1 MTTTCW
7 TTRTQLSLAF
17 GPPDAKRLVNWMPAA
32 IALTVFFVDFLT
44 PRGLAASAL
53 YVLVPAACLWV
64 PHAVMSSRMA
74 LITSALVIVT
84 YLTDTDI
91 GVPTWISLTNTFVA
105 IVLVWSVTWMVGLRN
120 RHEREV
126 STLIAQVRGLRER
139 AETAESHVCDEISR
153 QLHEGIGQELTVVG
167 WELDEIREGSDDAQ
181 RVEAAASRLR
191 ERVSASQ
198 DAVRRLAVNLRRR
211 SVDQNSAPGETRAH
225 VEWFRKQTGI
235 GTGLRGEQLLA
246 KLSPEGANCAFRII
260 QEALTNV
267 AKHAHATIAEVEI
280 GEVSGDR
287 IQLTITDDGRGIG
300 GTDRA
305 KPASL
310 GLIGLEER
318 LLTVGGSL
326 HIAAAA
332 SGGTRLSALI
342 PLPDQ
347 SKPA

>member
-7 TTRTQLSLAF
+7 TQRTQLSLAF
-17 GPPDAKRLVNWMPAA
+17 GPSDAKRLLNWMPVA
-32 IALTVFFVDFLT
+32 IAVTVFLIDCFT

-64 PHAVMSSRMA
+64 PHAVMSTRMA
-74 LITSALVIVT
+74 LVTSALVVIT

-91 GVPTWISLTNTFVA
+91 GIPTWISLANTFVA

-120 RHEREV
+120 RHERDV
-126 STLIAQVRGLRER
+126 ATLLSHVRGLRER
-139 AETAESHVCDEISR
+139 AESAEAHVCDEISR

-167 WELDEIREGSDDAQ
+167 WELDDIREGSDDSK
-181 RVEAAASRLR
+181 RVEAAATRLR
-191 ERVSASQ
+191 ERIAASQ

-211 SVDQNSAPGETRAH
+211 SVDQSTAPSETHAH
-225 VEWFRKQTGI
+225 IEWFRKQTGI
-235 GTGLRGEQLLA
+235 RTGLRGEQLLS
-246 KLSPEGANCAFRII
+246 KLSPEGANCAFRVI

-280 GEVSGDR
+280 REAPNDR
-287 IQLTITDDGRGIG
+287 IQITITDDGRGI
-300 GTDRA
+300 TDADRA

-318 LLTVGGSL
+318 LLSVSGSL
-326 HIAAAA
+326 QIAAAA
-332 SGGTRLSALI
+332 FGGTRLSAVI
-342 PLPDQ
+342 PR
-347 SKPA
+347 PATSV

>member
-7 TTRTQLSLAF
+7 TQRTQLSLAF
-17 GPPDAKRLVNWMPAA
+17 GPADTKRLLNWLPVTLAA
-32 IALTVFFVDFLT
+32 TVFMFDLWT

-64 PHAVMSSRMA
+64 PHAVMSTRMA
-74 LITSALVIVT
+74 LITSALVVIT

-91 GVPTWISLTNTFVA
+91 GIPAWISLTNTFVA

-126 STLIAQVRGLRER
+126 TTLLSQVRGLRER
-139 AETAESHVCDEISR
+139 AETAEAHVCDEISR

-167 WELDEIREGSDDAQ
+167 WELDDIRDGSDDSE
-181 RVEAAASRLR
+181 RVEAAATRSR
-191 ERVSASQ
+191 ERIMATQ
-198 DAVRRLAVNLRRR
+198 DALRRLAVNLRRR
-211 SVDQNSAPGETRAH
+211 SVDQTTAPGETRAH
-225 VEWFRKQTGI
+225 IEWFRRQTGI
-235 GTGLRGEQLLA
+235 RTGLRGEELLA
-246 KLSPEGANCAFRII
+246 KLAPEGANCAFRVI

-280 GEVSGDR
+280 SEAAPDR
-287 IQLTITDDGRGIG
+287 IQIAVTDDGRGMAEG
-300 GTDRA
+300 DRA

-318 LLTVGGSL
+318 LLSVGGSL
-326 HIAAAA
+326 NISAAAF
-332 SGGTRLSALI
+332 GGTRMCALI
-342 PLPDQ
+342 PQPAP
-347 SKPA
+347 SK

>member
-7 TTRTQLSLAF
+7 TQRTQLSLAF
-17 GPPDAKRLVNWMPAA
+17 GPPDAKRLLNWMPAA
-32 IALTVFFVDFLT
+32 IAATVFLVDFLT

-53 YVLVPAACLWV
+53 YVLVPATCLWV
-64 PHAVMSSRMA
+64 PHAVMSTRMA
-74 LITSALVIVT
+74 LITSVLVVIT

-91 GVPTWISLTNTFVA
+91 GVPAWISLTNTVVA

-126 STLIAQVRGLRER
+126 ATLLSQVRGLRER
-139 AETAESHVCDEISR
+139 AETAEAHVCDEISR

-167 WELDEIREGSDDAQ
+167 WELDEIREGSVDSK
-181 RVEAAASRLR
+181 RVEAAAMRLR
-191 ERVSASQ
+191 ERVTASQ

-211 SVDQNSAPGETRAH
+211 RVDESTAPHETLAH
-225 VEWFRKQTGI
+225 IEWFRKQTGI
-235 GTGLRGEQLLA
+235 VTGLHGEQLLS
-246 KLSPEGANCAFRII
+246 KLSPEGANCAFRVI

-267 AKHAHATIAEVEI
+267 AKHAHATTAEIEI
-280 GEVSGDR
+280 SEAVNDR
-287 IQLTITDDGRGIG
+287 IQITITDDGQGMSD
-300 GTDRA
+300 TDRA

-318 LLTVGGSL
+318 LLAVGGVL

-332 SGGTRLSALI
+332 FGGTRLSAVI
-342 PLPDQ
+342 PR
-347 SKPA
+347 PATTK

>member
-1 MTTTCW
+1 MTTACW
-7 TTRTQLSLAF
+7 TQRTQLSLAF
-17 GPPDAKRLVNWMPAA
+17 GPPDAKRLLNWMPAA
-32 IALTVFFVDFLT
+32 IALTVFLVDFLT

-64 PHAVMSSRMA
+64 PHAVMSTRMA
-74 LITSALVIVT
+74 LITSALVAIT
-84 YLTDTDI
+84 YVVDTDI
-91 GVPTWISLTNTFVA
+91 GIPTWISLTNTFVA

-126 STLIAQVRGLRER
+126 ATLLSQVRGLRER

-167 WELDEIREGSDDAQ
+167 WELDEIREGSADAT
-181 RVEAAASRLR
+181 RVEAAATRLR
-191 ERVSASQ
+191 ERVTASQ

-211 SVDQNSAPGETRAH
+211 SVDQASAPGETHAH
-225 VEWFRKQTGI
+225 IEWFRKQTGI
-235 GTGLRGEQLLA
+235 RTGLGGEQLLST
-246 KLSPEGANCAFRII
+246 LSPEGANCAFRVI

-267 AKHAHATIAEVEI
+267 AKHAYATIAEVEI
-280 GEVSGDR
+280 SEAVNDR
-287 IQLTITDDGRGIG
+287 IQIAITDDGRGMSEA
-300 GTDRA
+300 DRA

-318 LLTVGGSL
+318 LLSVRGSL

-332 SGGTRLSALI
+332 FGGTRLTAVI
-342 PLPDQ
+342 PRPPA
-347 SKPA
+347 SK

>member
-7 TTRTQLSLAF
+7 TQRTQLSLAF
-17 GPPDAKRLVNWMPAA
+17 GPPDAKRLLNWMPAA
-32 IALTVFFVDFLT
+32 IAVTVFLVDFWT

-53 YVLVPAACLWV
+53 YVLVPAGCLWV
-64 PHAVMSSRMA
+64 PHAVMSTRMA
-74 LITSALVIVT
+74 LITSGLVIVT
-84 YLTDTDI
+84 YLLDTDI

-126 STLIAQVRGLRER
+126 ATLLSQVRGLRER
-139 AETAESHVCDEISR
+139 AETAETHVCDEISR

-167 WELDEIREGSDDAQ
+167 WELDEIREGSDDAR
-181 RVEAAASRLR
+181 RVEAAAIRLR

-211 SVDQNSAPGETRAH
+211 SVDQSTAPGETHAH

-235 GTGLRGEQLLA
+235 GTGLRGEKLLSN
-246 KLSPEGANCAFRII
+246 LSPEGANCAFRII

-267 AKHAHATIAEVEI
+267 AKHAHATVVEI
-280 GEVSGDR
+280 EISEAPNDR
-287 IQLTITDDGRGIG
+287 IQITVTDDGRGM
-300 GTDRA
+300 TDRDRS

-318 LLTVGGSL
+318 LLSVGGSL
-326 HIAAAA
+326 NIAAAA
-332 SGGTRLSALI
+332 FGGTRLSAVI
-342 PLPDQ
+342 PRPTA
-347 SKPA
+347 SK

>member
-7 TTRTQLSLAF
+7 TQRTQLSLAF
-17 GPPDAKRLVNWMPAA
+17 GPPDAKRLLNWMPAA
-32 IALTVFFVDFLT
+32 IAVAVFLVDFWT

-64 PHAVMSSRMA
+64 PHAVMSTRMA
-74 LITSALVIVT
+74 LITSGLVIIT
-84 YLTDTDI
+84 YLSDTDI
-91 GVPTWISLTNTFVA
+91 GIPTWISLTNTLVA

-126 STLIAQVRGLRER
+126 ATLLSQVRGLRER
-139 AETAESHVCDEISR
+139 AETAETHVCDEISR

-167 WELDEIREGSDDAQ
+167 WELDEIREGSDDAK
-181 RVEAAASRLR
+181 RVEAAAIRLR

-211 SVDQNSAPGETRAH
+211 SVDQTTAPGETHAH

-235 GTGLRGEQLLA
+235 GSGLRGEQLLSN
-246 KLSPEGANCAFRII
+246 LSPEGANCAFRII

-280 GEVSGDR
+280 SELPNDR
-287 IQLTITDDGRGIG
+287 IQITVTDDGRGMADQAR
-300 GTDRA
+300 T

-318 LLTVGGSL
+318 LLSVGGSL
-326 HIAAAA
+326 HIAPAAF
-332 SGGTRLSALI
+332 GGTRLTAVI
-342 PLPDQ
+342 PRQ
-347 SKPA
+347 AASK

>member
-7 TTRTQLSLAF
+7 TLRTQLSLAF
-17 GPPDAKRLVNWMPAA
+17 GPPDAKRLLNWMPVT
-32 IALTVFFVDFLT
+32 IAVTVFLIDLLT

-64 PHAVMSSRMA
+64 PHAVMSTRMA
-74 LITSALVIVT
+74 LITSVLVIIT
-84 YLTDTDI
+84 YLSDADI
-91 GVPTWISLTNTFVA
+91 GVPTWISAINTFVA

-126 STLIAQVRGLRER
+126 ATLLSQVRGLRER

-167 WELDEIREGSDDAQ
+167 WELDDIRDGSDDAK
-181 RVEAAASRLR
+181 RVEAAATRLR

-211 SVDQNSAPGETRAH
+211 SVDQNTAPNETHAH
-225 VEWFRKQTGI
+225 TKWFTKQTGI
-235 GTGLRGEQLLA
+235 GTELRGEQLLS
-246 KLSPEGANCAFRII
+246 KLSPEGANCAFRVI

-280 GEVSGDR
+280 SEAPHDR
-287 IQLTITDDGRGIG
+287 LQITVTDDGRGMTDG
-300 GTDRA
+300 DRA

-318 LLTVGGSL
+318 LLSVGGSL

-332 SGGTRLSALI
+332 FGGTRLSAVI
-342 PLPDQ
+342 PRPVTT
-347 SKPA
+347 K

>member
-7 TTRTQLSLAF
+7 TLRTQLSLAF
-17 GPPDAKRLVNWMPAA
+17 GPPDAKRLLNWMPVT
-32 IALTVFFVDFLT
+32 IAVTVFLIDLLT

-64 PHAVMSSRMA
+64 PHAVMSTRMA
-74 LITSALVIVT
+74 LITSVLVIIT
-84 YLTDTDI
+84 YLSDADI
-91 GVPTWISLTNTFVA
+91 GVPTWISAINTFVA

-126 STLIAQVRGLRER
+126 ATLLSQVRGLRER

-167 WELDEIREGSDDAQ
+167 WELDDIRDGSDDAK
-181 RVEAAASRLR
+181 RVEAAATRLR

-211 SVDQNSAPGETRAH
+211 SVDQNTAPNETHAH
-225 VEWFRKQTGI
+225 TKWFTKQTGI
-235 GTGLRGEQLLA
+235 GTELRGEQLLS
-246 KLSPEGANCAFRII
+246 KLSPEGANCAFRVI

-280 GEVSGDR
+280 SEAPHDR
-287 IQLTITDDGRGIG
+287 LQITVTDDGRGMTDG
-300 GTDRA
+300 DRA

-318 LLTVGGSL
+318 LLSVGGSL

-332 SGGTRLSALI
+332 FGGTRLSAVI
-342 PLPDQ
+342 PR
-347 SKPA
+347 PATTK

>member
-7 TTRTQLSLAF
+7 TQRTQLSLAF
-17 GPPDAKRLVNWMPAA
+17 GPPDAKRLLNWMPAA
-32 IALTVFFVDFLT
+32 LAVTVFLVDLVT

-64 PHAVMSSRMA
+64 PHAVMSTRMA
-74 LITSALVIVT
+74 LITSGLVIIT
-84 YLTDTDI
+84 YLFDSDI
-91 GVPTWISLTNTFVA
+91 GIPTWISITNTFVA

-126 STLIAQVRGLRER
+126 ATLLSQVRGLRER
-139 AETAESHVCDEISR
+139 AEMAESHVCDEISR

-167 WELDEIREGSDDAQ
+167 WELDEIREGSDDSQ
-181 RVEAAASRLR
+181 RVELAATRLR
-191 ERVSASQ
+191 ERVTASQ

-211 SVDQNSAPGETRAH
+211 SVDQTTAPGETLAH
-225 VEWFRKQTGI
+225 IEWFRKQTGI
-235 GTGLRGEQLLA
+235 RTGLGGEQLLST
-246 KLSPEGANCAFRII
+246 LSPEGANCAFRII

-267 AKHAHATIAEVEI
+267 AKHAHATLAEVDISEA
-280 GEVSGDR
+280 SHDR
-287 IQLTITDDGRGIG
+287 IQVTITDDGRGM
-300 GTDRA
+300 TDADRT

-318 LLTVGGSL
+318 LLSVGGSL

-332 SGGTRLSALI
+332 FGGTRLTALI
-342 PLPDQ
+342 PRPVAT
-347 SKPA
+347 K

>member
-7 TTRTQLSLAF
+7 TLRTQLSLAF
-17 GPPDAKRLVNWMPAA
+17 GPPDAKRLINWMPVT
-32 IALTVFFVDFLT
+32 IAVAVFMVDFLT

-64 PHAVMSSRMA
+64 PHAVMSTRMA
-74 LITSALVIVT
+74 LITSALVIIT
-84 YLTDTDI
+84 YLSDADI
-91 GVPTWISLTNTFVA
+91 GVPTWISVTNTFVA

-120 RHEREV
+120 RHERAV
-126 STLIAQVRGLRER
+126 ATLLSQVRGLRER
-139 AETAESHVCDEISR
+139 AETAEAHVCDEISR

-167 WELDEIREGSDDAQ
+167 WELDDIRDGSDDAK
-181 RVEAAASRLR
+181 RVEAAATRLR

-198 DAVRRLAVNLRRR
+198 DALRRLAVNLRRR
-211 SVDQNSAPGETRAH
+211 SVDQNTALNETHAH
-225 VEWFRKQTGI
+225 TKWFTKQTGI
-235 GTGLRGEQLLA
+235 GTELRGEQLLST
-246 KLSPEGANCAFRII
+246 LSPEGANCAFRVI

-280 GEVSGDR
+280 SEAPHDR
-287 IQLTITDDGRGIG
+287 LQITVTDDGRGMSDG
-300 GTDRA
+300 DRA

-318 LLTVGGSL
+318 LLSVGGSL

-332 SGGTRLSALI
+332 FGGTRLSAVI
-342 PLPDQ
+342 PRPPA
-347 SKPA
+347 SK